1 MAIRRGHYAS
11 RASVDYHTAMGI
23 PASGD
28 IRVGVL
34 GTAAGQSTSDKDEIL
49 AQLHDKILLC

>member
-1 MAIRRGHYAS
+1 M
-11 RASVDYHTAMGI
+11 DYHTAMGI